1 MTADD
6 PDHPRHMRTTRTAR
20 RARRRGGRS
29 RGAGVFA
36 ALVLA
41 AVAASAAAGA
51 ALSEPA
57 PTAVEQQLRAEIEG
71 MVDAGVPRDDPK
83 VALVEEQLAAIEAG
97 DRARAPAE
105 PGLDVGALLAEAR
118 AEPAGRTA
126 WQSGAVLCEPVPGLL
141 SAEEIAG
148 ATCLS
153 VPQPDGSGRYVA
165 VAQDGV
171 VRSVRFGNDGDVRR
185 LPDRRVPGR
194 PAPAAL
200 SPTPQGD
207 LRVTPP
213 GAAAATVDLP

>member
-6 PDHPRHMRTTRTAR
+6 PRHMRPRGVAPTASR
-20 RARRRGGRS
+20 RDGPG
-29 RGAGVFA
+29 RGAVLLA
-36 ALVLA
+36 ALALA

-83 VALVEEQLAAIEAG
+83 VALVEEQLADVEAG
-97 DRARAPAE
+97 DGARGPTE
-105 PGLDVGALLAEAR
+105 PGVDVGALLAEAR
-118 AEPAGRTA
+118 AEPAGGTP
-126 WQSGAVLCEPVPGLL
+126 WQSGAVLCEPVPDLL
-141 SAEEIAG
+141 SADDVAD

-153 VPQPDGSGRYVA
+153 VPQPDGTGRYVA
-165 VAQDGV
+165 IAPDGV
-171 VRSVRFGNDGDVRR
+171 VRTVRFGNDGDVRR

-194 PAPAAL
+194 PAPGAAM

-213 GAAAATVDLP
+213 GGATATVDLP